1 MKGDSFF
8 RYAFVLTA
16 LIIIL
21 SIWSNLGKEF
31 MQAPQKVEVQFQVES
46 KLLQRIKK
54 LIKEGKLS
62 DKEAMYYE
70 VIEGN

>member
-1 MKGDSFF
+1 MRGDKFF
-8 RYAFVLTA
+8 RYAFTLTA

-21 SIWSNLGKEF
+21 SIWSNLGRELR
-31 MQAPQKVEVQFQVES
+31 QAPQKMEVQFQLES
-46 KLLQRIKK
+46 NLLQRIKE

>member
-1 MKGDSFF
+1 MKGDKFF

-31 MQAPQKVEVQFQVES
+31 RQAPQKIEVQFQLES
-46 KLLQRIKK
+46 KLLQRIKE

-62 DKEAMYYE
+62 NKEAMYYE
-70 VIEGN
+70 VIERN